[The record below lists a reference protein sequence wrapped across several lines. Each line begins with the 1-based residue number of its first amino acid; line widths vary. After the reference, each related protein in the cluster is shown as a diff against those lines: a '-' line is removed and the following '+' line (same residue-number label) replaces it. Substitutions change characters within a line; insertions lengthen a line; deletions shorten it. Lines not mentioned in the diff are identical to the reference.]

1 MFNGNKKK
9 LEERKIRKIRK
20 PQNFYFSI
28 NQDQVSIKLDSKG
41 CHNKNQPYIVNS
53 SQEKTFPLMH

>member
-20 PQNFYFSI
+20 PQNFYFFNKSRP
-28 NQDQVSIKLDSKG
+28 SKLDSKG